1 MYSITKLL
9 YNIRRKLKNHKKRLN
24 AKLRFI
30 QEKALR
36 QITKIYKAIL
46 TKILQIEINR
56 MLIDIYLRKLTQK
69 SITSIKLRISNAIIT
84 KIIRRICNDL
94 ISKRDRKSKLRKIFF
109 QLKQK

>member
-1 MYSITKLL
+1 M
-9 YNIRRKLKNHKKRLN
+9 
-24 AKLRFI
+24 RFI